1 MADYG
6 VVVARSAEKEIGDLP
21 PAVLS
26 RIRRAIDRLA
36 INPRPSGCKKLREA
50 RNRWRVRVGDYRII
64 YTVNDLR
71 QLIDIERVRH
81 RKDVYR

>member
-1 MADYG
+1 VADYG